1 MMTRTFQTVKGN
13 MINSSRTPETGDEL
27 ESITDKI
34 KEGIQTGKY
43 TLDELQSALVERTKE
58 AARTTDRYVHENPWT
73 VIGLAAGVGLVIGL
87 LLHRDR

>member
-1 MMTRTFQTVKGN
+1 MMIRTFEAMKGN

-34 KEGIQTGKY
+34 KEGIQSGKY

-73 VIGLAAGVGLVIGL
+73 VIGLAAGVGLVLGL

>member
-1 MMTRTFQTVKGN
+1 

-34 KEGIQTGKY
+34 KEGIKSGKY
-43 TLDELQSALVERTKE
+43 TLDELQSAMVERTKE

-73 VIGLAAGVGLVIGL
+73 VIGVAAGVGLVIGL
-87 LLHRDR
+87 LLYRDR